1 MAPTALHPVVDA
13 EHRLSASLKMSG
25 ATMLAAADEPGAA
38 SRDATAWMVENTCP
52 DIELRGRVAQMLN
65 TCAETALT
73 AQRAI
78 TDSLADTNAV
88 HRRLGYLLRIID
100 LQCRALDD
108 W

>member
-1 MAPTALHPVVDA
+1 
-13 EHRLSASLKMSG
+13 
-25 ATMLAAADEPGAA
+25 MLAAADELGAA

-52 DIELRGRVAQMLN
+52 DIELRGRVALMLN
-65 TCAETALT
+65 TCTEAALT

-78 TDSLADTNAV
+78 TDPLADTQAV
-88 HRRLGYLLRIID
+88 IRRLGYLLRIID